1 MQQKAVAPPGAFP
14 SMNDERTT
22 TNDMPLDAR
31 RLTKISKGRYNKYER
46 GPADRRLAPISKQ
59 LQK

>member
-1 MQQKAVAPPGAFP
+1 
-14 SMNDERTT
+14 MNDERTT